1 MTSIFILKENKPTPK
16 DLAGVLG
23 RSFSLW
29 QETEAFVKATYPA
42 AITEW
47 NFLSIKYGW
56 NFRIKDKRRVIIYM
70 QPQSKYFMASFVFG
84 QKATDA
90 IMKSGIS
97 DPIKLELTNAKVY
110 AEGRGIRIEVKN
122 KKIMNDLKELVK
134 IKCSF

>member
-1 MTSIFILKENKPTPK
+1 MTSIFISKENKPTPI
-16 DLAGVLG
+16 DLAAVLG
-23 RSFSLW
+23 RSYSTW
-29 QETEAFVKATYPA
+29 QELEALVKATYPP

-47 NFLSIKYGW
+47 NFFSIKYGW
-56 NFRIKDKRRVIIYM
+56 NFRIKDKRRAIIYM
-70 QPQSKYFMASFVFG
+70 QPQDKYFIASFVFG

-90 IMKSGIS
+90 IMDSGIS
-97 DPIKLELTNAKVY
+97 DSIKNELTNARVY